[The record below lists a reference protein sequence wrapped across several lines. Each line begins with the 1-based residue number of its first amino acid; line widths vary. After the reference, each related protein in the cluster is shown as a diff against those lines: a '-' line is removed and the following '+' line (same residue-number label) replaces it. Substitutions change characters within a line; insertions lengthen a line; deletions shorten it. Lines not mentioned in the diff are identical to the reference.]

1 MRAAATTGTS
11 PRRLKSRMGLPARQA
26 ALAFVLGTLLSG
38 SHALASDAAEVLRLV
53 IEDSDVST
61 VHSFGDMSYLHHADG
76 GYAVYQ
82 RVGDVSLI
90 SDSRPGRSGMA
101 HHVGDTV
108 VILREGSVSSCRLM
122 GEVMRCHRL

>member
-1 MRAAATTGTS
+1 MRAAPMTGTS
-11 PRRLKSRMGLPARQA
+11 PRKFKGCMRLPARKA
-26 ALAFVLGTLLSG
+26 ALAFAFAVLLSCK
-38 SHALASDAAEVLRLV
+38 HALSSDAVEILRLV

-61 VHSFGDMSYLHHADG
+61 VSSFGDMSYLHHADG

-101 HHVGDTV
+101 HHVGDAV
-108 VILREGSVSSCRLM
+108 VILRESSVSYCRVL